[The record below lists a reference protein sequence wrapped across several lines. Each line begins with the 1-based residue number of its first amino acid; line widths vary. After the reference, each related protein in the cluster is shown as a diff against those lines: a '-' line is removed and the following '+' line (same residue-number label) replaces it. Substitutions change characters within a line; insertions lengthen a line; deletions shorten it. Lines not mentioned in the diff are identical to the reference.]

1 MDIIG
6 TALLYLTKFIE
17 LAIFIRIILSWMRLN
32 KDSKIIIIIYQITE
46 PVIAPVRK
54 AIQKTRLGQNMMFD
68 FSLIATYLLL
78 MIIQIALIAVFNL
91 PNSPGIF

>member
-54 AIQKTRLGQNMMFD
+54 AIQKN
-68 FSLIATYLLL
+68 
-78 MIIQIALIAVFNL
+78 QIRAEYDV
-91 PNSPGIF
+91 